1 MGPPTDAPVGG
12 PPAARQMMR
21 THTGIDTPM
30 EGSVI
35 VHKARTA
42 VTAIVFATATAVTTP
57 LVLAP
62 ASAAPGA
69 GPPAAQQITVNL
81 ASQTGPVFHGATGAL
96 YGLSEN
102 GVPGADL
109 LSPLHVRAIAA
120 KPPAGLQH
128 PTGDADKIAPEF
140 FGAGGQQILVYMQD
154 IYSDWP
160 YQNLGLSDYLPKAE
174 SIVTTLAASRY
185 RNTRDLRRYGCDLGV
200 PEVRGGVAGGFDRSE
215 ERRVGKER

>member
-1 MGPPTDAPVGG
+1 
-12 PPAARQMMR
+12 
-21 THTGIDTPM
+21 M

-35 VHKARTA
+35 VHKASAA
-42 VTAIVFATATAVTTP
+42 VTAIVFASAVSLTAS
-57 LVLAP
+57 LALPP
-62 ASAAPGA
+62 ASASPAAASRPA
-69 GPPAAQQITVNL
+69 TASPPATVSPAAAQITVTL

-160 YQNLGLSDYLPKAE
+160 YQNLGLSDYLPKLQ
-174 SIVTTLAASRY
+174 SMVKTLAASPYHDRY
-185 RNTRDLRRYGCDLGV
+185 AYV
-200 PEVRGGVAGGFDRSE
+200 PFNEP
-215 ERRVGKER
+215 